1 MRLLIPLILILI
13 VFYLLRSILRGLLQG
28 SAHSSFGAT
37 GMGPREGG
45 HGVKVGKMEKDPV
58 CGTFV
63 DVATSIQATFNGKVR
78 YFCSQACLAKYKE
91 GH

>member
-13 VFYLLRSILRGLLQG
+13 VFYFLRSILSGLLQG
-28 SAHSSFGAT
+28 GTRSSFGST

-45 HGVKVGKMEKDPV
+45 RGVGKMEKDPV

-63 DVATSIQATFNGKVR
+63 DVATSIQATFSGATK
-78 YFCSQACLAKYKE
+78 YFCSQECLAKYKK
-91 GH
+91 GR